1 MRFTPPLV
9 LVLSALTAGAAAGD
23 LPALE
28 IAGAISR
35 PGKLTIAELQAFG
48 SATGTWKQH
57 GRTHQ
62 VTGVPIQKVLAARG
76 FSPGPEGKNVP
87 LVEKRAG
94 WRKVLVAVVA
104 DGDEVAFSCAEL
116 SDEIG
121 ATKVLVVWSVNGKP
135 LGPETGPLRLVSL
148 SDHEPSRSVFK
159 LERLVVVDVTQ

>member
-35 PGKLTIAELQAFG
+35 PGKLTIAELQALG
-48 SATGTWKQH
+48 SATGTWKEH

-87 LVEKRAG
+87 VVEKRGLAEG
-94 WRKVLVAVVA
+94 PRRRGCRWRRGRFLVRRA
-104 DGDEVAFSCAEL
+104 
-116 SDEIG
+116 
-121 ATKVLVVWSVNGKP
+121 
-135 LGPETGPLRLVSL
+135 LR
-148 SDHEPSRSVFK
+148 
-159 LERLVVVDVTQ
+159 